1 MSPRDVTNVPASVRA
16 RLLNLARERDEVF
29 DQLLVYYAI
38 ERFLYRLSRTQW
50 GSRLVVKGATMLRAW
65 GTPLNR
71 PTRDIDFQ
79 GYIDN
84 SPEAVTRAVQE
95 CLAVEYLQDGLV
107 FDREVRTEPI
117 NVEDRY
123 PGIRA
128 IVSGHLDGARFKVK
142 LDVGIDDAIVP
153 DPEWVEYPTL
163 LDLDAP
169 QILAY
174 LPDTSVAE
182 KYETMVSRGAAN
194 SRMKDFYDVWLLSR
208 THEFDGRQLAGALA
222 ATFDHRGTPLSGEPP
237 LALTPAFFD
246 SDDVQAQW
254 RAFVRKSALTAPERL
269 SEVCTD
275 IIIFIMPAAAAAA
288 AGKEFNQTWAP
299 SRGWS

>member
-1 MSPRDVTNVPASVRA
+1 MSPREVANLPASARA
-16 RLLNLARERDEVF
+16 RLLNLAREQGESF

-65 GTPLNR
+65 GTPLGR

-84 SPEAVTRAVQE
+84 SAEAVTSAVQE
-95 CLAVEYLQDGLV
+95 CLAVEYPQDGLV
-107 FDREVRTEPI
+107 FDQDVRTEPI
-117 NVEDRY
+117 NVDDRY
-123 PGIRA
+123 PGVRA
-128 IVSGHLDGARFKVK
+128 TVSGHLDGARFKVK
-142 LDVGIDDAIVP
+142 LDVGIDNAVMP

-174 LPDTSVAE
+174 LPDTAVAE
-182 KYETMVSRGAAN
+182 KYETMVSRGEAN

-208 THEFDGRQLAGALA
+208 THEFDGRQLADALT
-222 ATFDHRGTPLSGEPP
+222 ATFGHRGTPLSSSPP
-237 LALTPAFFD
+237 PALTPAFSG
-246 SDDVQAQW
+246 SDDAQAQW
-254 RAFVRKSALTAPERL
+254 RAFLRKSAVTASERL
-269 SEVCTD
+269 SEVCAD
-275 IIIFIMPAAAAAA
+275 IIIFIVPAAAAAA
-288 AGKEFNQTWAP
+288 GGTQFDQTWRP
-299 SRGWS
+299 SEGWS